1 MKAKAKEK
9 NRNLLL
15 RVGTAVV
22 LLPAVL
28 WLVWKGDLPFALLI
42 SFAAAAC
49 AFELNQLPVQGPE
62 HTEVISG
69 AVIASTGAAFLIPL
83 LHHAPLGFLSVE
95 IVLVVLVAAACI
107 DALFFEPDVRLA
119 PRRVGLA
126 VMGAV
131 YGGVMLSALVKL
143 RQLEHGAVWI
153 FLALAVTWAND
164 TGGYFAGRAFGKRKL
179 YPRISPSKTVEGAI
193 GGMAFS
199 IFWGLLTFKLGLPGV
214 PLWGGAVIGLG
225 ASILGPLGDLSES
238 MMKRAYGAK
247 DSGKLLP
254 GHGGMLDRLDAL
266 LFTAPFVL
274 LCARW
279 LLTGLR

>member
-1 MKAKAKEK
+1 VKQKQQEK

-28 WLVWKGDLPFALLI
+28 WLLWKGDLPFALLI
-42 SFAAAAC
+42 CVASAAC
-49 AFELNQLPVQGPE
+49 AFELNHLPVQGQGLP
-62 HTEVISG
+62 VSG
-69 AVIASTGAAFLIPL
+69 AALASTGAAFLIPL
-83 LHHAPLGFLSVE
+83 LHHGPLSFLSVE
-95 IVLVVLVAAACI
+95 MVLAALVALACV
-107 DALFFEPDVRLA
+107 DALFFEEEITLA

-131 YGGVMLSALVKL
+131 YCGVMLSALVRL
-143 RQLEHGAVWI
+143 RQLDHGAIWI

-164 TGGYFAGRAFGKRKL
+164 TGGYFAGRAFGKTKL

-193 GGMAFS
+193 GGAAFS
-199 IFWGLLTFKLGLPGV
+199 IFWGVLVFKLGLPAL
-214 PLWGGAVIGLG
+214 PLWGGAVIGAG
-225 ASILGPLGDLSES
+225 ASVLGPLGDLSES
-238 MMKRAYGAK
+238 AMKRAYGAK

-266 LFTAPFVL
+266 IFTAPFVL

-279 LLTGLR
+279 LLAK

>member
-1 MKAKAKEK
+1 VKAKAKEK

-28 WLVWKGDLPFALLI
+28 WLLWKGDLPFALLI
-42 SFAAAAC
+42 SVAAAAC
-49 AFELNQLPVQGPE
+49 AFELNQLPLQGKDDPI
-62 HTEVISG
+62 TG
-69 AVIASTGAAFLIPL
+69 AAIASTGAAFLIPL

-95 IVLVVLVAAACI
+95 MVLVVLVAAACI
-107 DALFFEPDVRLA
+107 DALFFEPDVTLA

-143 RQLEHGAVWI
+143 RQLPSGAVWI

-164 TGGYFAGRAFGKRKL
+164 TGGYFAGRAFGKHKL
-179 YPRISPSKTVEGAI
+179 YPRISPSKTVEGAL

-199 IFWGLLTFKLGLPGV
+199 VLWGLGVFNWGLPEV

-238 MMKRAYGAK
+238 AMKRAYGAK

-279 LLTGLR
+279 LLGK

>member
-1 MKAKAKEK
+1 MKAKAQEK
-9 NRNLLL
+9 NKNLLL
-15 RVGTAVV
+15 RAGTAVV

-28 WLVWKGDLPFALLI
+28 WLVWKGELPFALLI
-42 SFAAAAC
+42 SVAAAAC
-49 AFELNQLPVQGPE
+49 AFELNQLPLQGPE
-62 HTEVISG
+62 HGAAPISG
-69 AVIASTGAAFLIPL
+69 AVIASTGAAFLLPL

-107 DALFFEPDVRLA
+107 DALFFEPEVALV

-126 VMGAV
+126 VLGAV
-131 YGGVMLSALVKL
+131 YGGLMLSALVKL
-143 RQLEHGAVWI
+143 RQLPSGGVWI

-164 TGGYFAGRAFGKRKL
+164 TGGYFAGRAFGKHKL

-199 IFWGLLTFKLGLPGV
+199 VFWGLLTFKLGLPGL

-238 MMKRAYGAK
+238 AMKRAYGAK

-266 LFTAPFVL
+266 IFTAPFVL

-279 LLTGLR
+279 LLGK

>member
-1 MKAKAKEK
+1 
-9 NRNLLL
+9 
-15 RVGTAVV
+15 VV

-28 WLVWKGDLPFALLI
+28 WLLWKGDLPFALLI
-42 SFAAAAC
+42 SVAAAAC
-49 AFELNQLPVQGPE
+49 AFELNQLPMQGQD
-62 HTEVISG
+62 VAVSG
-69 AVIASTGAAFLIPL
+69 AVIASTGAAFLLPL

-95 IVLVVLVAAACI
+95 IVLCVLAGVAFV
-107 DALFFEPDVRLA
+107 DALFFEEDVTLA

-126 VMGAV
+126 VLGAV
-131 YGGVMLSALVKL
+131 YCGLMLSALVRL
-143 RQLEHGAVWI
+143 RQLENGAIWI

-164 TGGYFAGRAFGKRKL
+164 TGGYFAGRAFGKHKL

-193 GGMAFS
+193 GGLAFS
-199 IFWGLLTFKLGLPGV
+199 VLWGVGVFKLGLPTL

-238 MMKRAYGAK
+238 AMKRAFGAK

-279 LLTGLR
+279 LLGK

>member
-1 MKAKAKEK
+1 VKAKAREK

-28 WLVWKGDLPFALLI
+28 WLLWKGDLPFALLI
-42 SFAAAAC
+42 SVAAAAC
-49 AFELNQLPVQGPE
+49 AFELNQLPLQGKDDPI
-62 HTEVISG
+62 TG
-69 AVIASTGAAFLIPL
+69 AAIASTGAAFLIPL

-95 IVLVVLVAAACI
+95 MVLVVLVAAACI
-107 DALFFEPDVRLA
+107 DALFFEPDVTLA

-143 RQLEHGAVWI
+143 RQLPSGAVWI

-164 TGGYFAGRAFGKRKL
+164 TGGYFAGRAFGKHKL

-199 IFWGLLTFKLGLPGV
+199 VLWGLGVFKWGLPDV

-238 MMKRAYGAK
+238 AMKRAYGAK

-279 LLTGLR
+279 LIGK

>member
-1 MKAKAKEK
+1 VKQKQQEK
-9 NRNLLL
+9 NRNLGL
-15 RVGTAVV
+15 RIGTAVV

-28 WLVWKGDLPFALLI
+28 WLLWKGDLPFALLI
-42 SFAAAAC
+42 SVAAAAC
-49 AFELNQLPVQGPE
+49 AFELNQLPVQGKD
-62 HTEVISG
+62 VAISG
-69 AVIASTGAAFLIPL
+69 AAIASTGAAFLLPL

-95 IVLVVLVAAACI
+95 IVLCVLVGVAFV
-107 DALFFEPDVRLA
+107 DALFFEEEVTLA

-126 VMGAV
+126 VLGAV
-131 YGGVMLSALVKL
+131 YGGLMLSALVRL
-143 RQLEHGAVWI
+143 RQLENGAIWI

-164 TGGYFAGRAFGKRKL
+164 TGGYFAGRAFGKHKL

-193 GGMAFS
+193 GGLAFS
-199 IFWGLLTFKLGLPGV
+199 IFWGVLVFKLGLPAL

-225 ASILGPLGDLSES
+225 ASVLGPLGDLSES
-238 MMKRAYGAK
+238 AMKRAFGAK

-279 LLTGLR
+279 LLGK